1 MELLKAQI
9 NARTS
14 GHSWT
19 YTSLPE
25 AWLHNGKPRLTD
37 KSSSGVGAQVEY
49 LTKVVTKM
57 ISIDNEDNRYHEL
70 AEADSAVQP
79 EAGRQFLK
87 RQLGFEVGDSKS
99 ISQQAKRYRALDEAE
114 ADALEPED
122 DPTLVKYEILIT
134 KIYFVEIVIYVLT
147 IH

>member
-1 MELLKAQI
+1 M
-9 NARTS
+9 
-14 GHSWT
+14 
-19 YTSLPE
+19 
-25 AWLHNGKPRLTD
+25 
-37 KSSSGVGAQVEY
+37 GAQVEY

-122 DPTLVKYEILIT
+122 DPTLVKYEEQFLPGGVGEVFVCRCGDGDATSLIS
-134 KIYFVEIVIYVLT
+134 VG
-147 IH
+147 